1 MTPTRTW
8 AKRARFTYDV
18 STSGSA
24 AIPEPDDFLPILT
37 AQHELTEPIAD
48 LANRP
53 SESGRPYGRVLTL
66 VRLHT
71 RPIGVALLGL
81 PGDGL
86 SGEEVAHGIWAGLE
100 SAIIG
105 HLAADGLPP
114 IMGLPRHGL
123 SPGVDLPCTE
133 ARRRLL
139 AEPPFVSVII
149 PTHER
154 PEPLGRCLE
163 SLLAMQY
170 PNLEIVVV
178 DNVPDTTR
186 TRDLIATQ
194 YGDRSD
200 IRYVVEERRAGSA
213 TARNRGLR
221 VIRGE
226 LVAFTDDDVIVDRY
240 WLAEL
245 LTGFSAGDHIGCV
258 TGLIMPMELETPAQ
272 IWFEEYGGFGKGFE
286 RRLYDLGPN
295 RPANPLFPYNP
306 GMFGSGNSMA
316 FRADALHAVG
326 NFDPGLGN
334 GTPTLGGV
342 DVEAFFRIVQGG
354 YQLVYEP
361 GALIHH
367 AHRRE
372 YEALRRQVFAYGSG
386 LTALLTKAVARRPSL
401 LLDLALKAPLGLWML
416 LGPSHSSS
424 SVDSGLRLRKSADYP
439 SELNRHE
446 LSGMLYGPLGYLRSV
461 LRTRRPRRVLRRERP
476 EARR

>member
-1 MTPTRTW
+1 MTPTRGW
-8 AKRARFTYDV
+8 AKLARFTYDV
-18 STSGSA
+18 PNSGGTA
-24 AIPEPDDFLPILT
+24 MPEPDDFLPILT
-37 AQHELTEPIAD
+37 AEHELAEPIAD
-48 LANRP
+48 VANRP
-53 SESGRPYGRVLTL
+53 SESGRPYGRLLTL
-66 VRLHT
+66 VRVHT
-71 RPIGVALLGL
+71 RPIGVALIDL
-81 PGDGL
+81 PGGGL
-86 SGEEVAHGIWAGLE
+86 SGEDVAHRIWASLD
-100 SAIIG
+100 SAIIA

-114 IMGLPRHGL
+114 IMCLTRHGL
-123 SPGVDLPCTE
+123 SPGADLPCTA

-154 PEPLGRCLE
+154 PELLGRCLE

-170 PNLEIVVV
+170 PNLEIVIV

-186 TRDLIATQ
+186 TRDLIATR
-194 YGDRSD
+194 YGDRGD
-200 IRYVVEERRAGSA
+200 IRYFVEERRAGSA

-221 VIRGE
+221 VSRGE
-226 LVAFTDDDVIVDRY
+226 LVAFTDDDVVVDRY

-245 LTGFSAGDHIGCV
+245 LTGFSAGDHVGCV

-295 RPANPLFPYNP
+295 RPASPLFPYNP
-306 GMFGSGNSMA
+306 SMFGSGNSMA
-316 FRADALHAVG
+316 FRVDALHEVG
-326 NFDPGLGN
+326 SFDPSLGN

-342 DVEAFFRIVQGG
+342 DIEAFFRIVQGG

-361 GALIHH
+361 GAMIHH

-401 LLDLALKAPLGLWML
+401 LLDLALKAPLGLWMRL
-416 LGPSHSSS
+416 APNDSSS
-424 SVDSGLRLRKSADYP
+424 SVNSGLRLRRSTDYP
-439 SELNRHE
+439 SELVRDE
-446 LSGMLYGPLGYLRSV
+446 LNGMLYGPLAYLRSV
-461 LRTRRPRRVLRRERP
+461 LQTRRPRRPRRRAGP
-476 EARR
+476 EAGR